1 MLKTTIGAVALAGGL
16 AGAAQ
21 AFEPDNVECIAPANP
36 GGGWDFTCRQVG
48 KTLSDLELV
57 PGQVQVTNM
66 AGGGGGVAYAYVV
79 ADRNDDPN
87 LLVAASTATATRL
100 AQNQYAGLTSDQ
112 VRFVGSLGADY
123 GVIVVAADSPHQ
135 SLDDLVAAVT
145 ADPGAVTFAGGS
157 AAGGFDHIK
166 VLQIMKAA
174 DFTDIRAIPY
184 IALDGG
190 GDAIT
195 QMLGGHVSAMTGDIT
210 ETIGFLEAGDIRILA
225 VLSEERLPGD
235 LGDIPTAL
243 EQGYDVIAPN
253 WRGFYIP
260 KEAGDEAFDYWAGA
274 LGTIYESDEWK
285 QVMADNGLM
294 PFFKAGPD
302 FQGFVDDQIGGIVEL
317 SREIGVIE

>member
-1 MLKTTIGAVALAGGL
+1 MASSVAF
-16 AGAAQ
+16 AAN
-21 AFEPDNVECIAPANP
+21 AFEPENVECIAPANP

-48 KTLSDLELV
+48 KTMADLGLV

-79 ADRNDDPN
+79 ADRDDDPN

-123 GVIVVAADSPHQ
+123 GVIVVANDSPYQ
-135 SLDDLVAAVT
+135 TLDDLVAAVK
-145 ADPGAVTFAGGS
+145 AEPGSITFAGGS

-166 VLQIMKAA
+166 VLQVMKAGG
-174 DFTDIRAIPY
+174 FTDIRAIPY

-210 ETIGFLEAGDIRILA
+210 ETIGFLQAGDIRILA

-243 EQGYDVIAPN
+243 EQGYDVVAPN

-274 LGTIYESDEWK
+274 LGTLYNSDEWQ

-302 FQGFVDDQIGGIVEL
+302 FQGFVDNQIADIVTL
-317 SREIGVIE
+317 SREIGVIQ